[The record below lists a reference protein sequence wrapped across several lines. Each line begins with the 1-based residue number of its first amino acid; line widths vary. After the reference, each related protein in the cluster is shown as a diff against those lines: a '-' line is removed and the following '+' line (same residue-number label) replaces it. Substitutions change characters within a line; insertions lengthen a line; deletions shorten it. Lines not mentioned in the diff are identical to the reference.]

1 MTFSSGW
8 GGSLC
13 GNPITMGCTA
23 GSRNDGYLT
32 GVGGHGPVRW
42 LIRLIEAAG
51 DRLFRSD
58 DQWAKDHDWQITKR
72 HRGLS
77 RSYRDPR
84 FDTLYACLQCG
95 GSGRTDRRPCAE
107 CEGTGRV
114 TWADCYREGQLL

>member
-1 MTFSSGW
+1 MS
-8 GGSLC
+8 
-13 GNPITMGCTA
+13 CTA

-84 FDTLYACLQCG
+84 FDTLYPCFQCG
-95 GSGRTDRRPCAE
+95 GSGRTDRERCAE